1 VKKFSK
7 ALLARIAEV
16 RMVVLDV
23 DGVLTDGRLYYGP
36 NGEELKVFN
45 TLDGHGI
52 KMLADSGVDVAIISG
67 RSSKALARRAKDL
80 GIRHLMM
87 GVSDKAAAYKTL
99 LKKCSLVPE
108 AVASIGDDIVDL
120 PILLNCGFSAA
131 VPAAPAEVLSRV
143 DFVTMHSGG
152 AGAVREFCE
161 TIMRAQNTFDAA
173 LNRYLADLE

>member
-1 VKKFSK
+1 
-7 ALLARIAEV
+7 
-16 RMVVLDV
+16 
-23 DGVLTDGRLYYGP
+23 
-36 NGEELKVFN
+36 
-45 TLDGHGI
+45 
-52 KMLADSGVDVAIISG
+52 
-67 RSSKALARRAKDL
+67 
-80 GIRHLMM
+80 
-87 GVSDKAAAYKTL
+87 
-99 LKKCSLVPE
+99 VPE